1 MFLTEEDYIMAS
13 DTALKVL
20 QQSSKENRERAERM
34 AIEEVSGYLRSR
46 YDAAKV
52 FAATGD
58 DRNDLIVMRTCDV
71 ALYHLSSWLPNR
83 MARDTQGALRTRPE
97 MAGRGT
103 GREDYAGLADR
114 DRGRRGRGHKQPYEV
129 GFGEKEHLYMVGYGK
144 KKQIQQ

>member
-20 QQSSKENRERAERM
+20 QQSSKENREHAERM

-52 FAATGD
+52 FAATGA

-83 MARDTQGALRTRPE
+83 MGHEIRKERYELTLKWLEVVQ
-97 MAGRGT
+97 AGKITPDLPTVT
-103 GREDYAGLADR
+103 GEDG
-114 DRGRRGRGHKQPYEV
+114 GRGHKQPYEV
-129 GFGEKEHLYMVGYGK
+129 GFGEKRTF
-144 KKQIQQ
+144 IIW